1 MPRKA
6 VAGQASTIESPAG
19 EGPFEGGIQEL
30 VRESSSLRQLVI
42 QARERGVV
50 TIEEIKSALA

>member
-1 MPRKA
+1 MARRRPSNQGK
-6 VAGQASTIESPAG
+6 GH
-19 EGPFEGGIQEL
+19 FEGGIQEL
-30 VRESSSLRQLVI
+30 ARESSSLRQLVI